1 MRIDANE
8 FTQYR
13 TEHGGHCSSC
23 NAAIINGHYCHEHG
37 CPQSWRDERRECDWC
52 GTVFTPDD
60 AQPALLFRIVFSG
73 VSWFSDIDDDTYDGD
88 F

>member
-1 MRIDANE
+1 MRIDANK

-13 TEHGGHCSSC
+13 TQHGGHCSSC

-52 GTVFTPDD
+52 GTVFTPDERHQHCCSESCS
-60 AQPALLFRIVFSG
+60 AAYLGFP
-73 VSWFSDIDDDTYDGD
+73 DIDDDSYDGD